1 MKLVDEAQSKIEEM
15 ILNKEFDENGFLPSE
30 GELCVKLGMSRSTVR
45 EAVRSMEVRGFLKR
59 VHGKGLMVVDNS
71 IKVVSR
77 SIRDMMFLGDFSVD
91 ELLEVRRII
100 EIQTASLAAKRAT
113 PKDIEALR
121 NRLENM
127 ENASVMDENYH
138 NNDFEFHMLLV
149 EAAKNKLLYAI
160 VRAYTPLLKK
170 LIVESSQVDYVIEQK
185 HHYHRNIYECITKGD
200 DEGASICMRVHLNA
214 TTENLKNR
222 MKEHK

>member
-100 EIQTASLAAKRAT
+100 EIQSHYYG
-113 PKDIEALR
+113 
-121 NRLENM
+121 
-127 ENASVMDENYH
+127 S
-138 NNDFEFHMLLV
+138 FH
-149 EAAKNKLLYAI
+149 
-160 VRAYTPLLKK
+160 P
-170 LIVESSQVDYVIEQK
+170 
-185 HHYHRNIYECITKGD
+185 
-200 DEGASICMRVHLNA
+200 
-214 TTENLKNR
+214 
-222 MKEHK
+222 